1 LTLSSQL
8 ERKHLESSFRLFGG
22 IGRRRDYALT
32 FLTEF
37 ATLASTLLAL
47 KLAATS
53 WGATGFGEYMLARR
67 TLSLLQLPILCGMG
81 VAVTR
86 YVARARAASDPVAEH
101 IYFTAGALVAVIT
114 ALAAAIMLNLAPR
127 PIAGLFFGSPD
138 YAGLVRALS
147 LTVTGIAL
155 HSVAYGMFRGQVAM
169 GRANS
174 LQAIN
179 MGLVPVAVLTP
190 SGLTVVQVVTLTGV
204 LWCLIAGLAIAA
216 AVRGAPNDV
225 WNKRLVRAAAGEL
238 LRYGGPRIPGEFALG
253 ALFALPVILAAHYD
267 GVAAAGFVGL
277 GVSVLT
283 MIGSLFAP
291 LGQIVLPAVSA
302 LSVGQRA
309 PRLAKDTW
317 RLTGLCVGIAGAL
330 ALGVEV
336 GAPFFIPRLFGPE
349 FVEALPIIRI
359 LSIAAVPFVAYIVLR
374 NVLDALHESP
384 LNAKNLMVALGVF
397 LLLALSIDSGYRVP
411 IALSAG
417 LVVLGA
423 LSVVQVRREL
433 ARVGEHDAGRTR

>member
-1 LTLSSQL
+1 
-8 ERKHLESSFRLFGG
+8 
-22 IGRRRDYALT
+22 
-32 FLTEF
+32 
-37 ATLASTLLAL
+37 
-47 KLAATS
+47 
-53 WGATGFGEYMLARR
+53 
-67 TLSLLQLPILCGMG
+67 
-81 VAVTR
+81 
-86 YVARARAASDPVAEH
+86 
-101 IYFTAGALVAVIT
+101 
-114 ALAAAIMLNLAPR
+114 
-127 PIAGLFFGSPD
+127 
-138 YAGLVRALS
+138 
-147 LTVTGIAL
+147 
-155 HSVAYGMFRGQVAM
+155 
-169 GRANS
+169 
-174 LQAIN
+174 
-179 MGLVPVAVLTP
+179 
-190 SGLTVVQVVTLTGV
+190 
-204 LWCLIAGLAIAA
+204 
-216 AVRGAPNDV
+216 
-225 WNKRLVRAAAGEL
+225 
-238 LRYGGPRIPGEFALG
+238 
-253 ALFALPVILAAHYD
+253 
-267 GVAAAGFVGL
+267 
-277 GVSVLT
+277 

-330 ALGVEV
+330 ALGVVV

-433 ARVGEHDAGRTR
+433 ARVGEHDAGRTV